1 MSPAF
6 GGDSSSRSVINA
18 LQILE
23 EVATMGPGVTAVEL
37 SRHLG
42 LSKSATYR
50 LVNLLAQ
57 EEFLVRTPDL
67 GGFALGSRIDRMI
80 GAAAGPAMSDQ
91 LRATLDE
98 VRAGLRFG
106 LHLFG
111 CHRAGT
117 ARARLSLID
126 IDPDYPLSDPGRL
139 LHDLTASAAGR
150 LMAAVGSGH
159 RSAVPTHA
167 SQIGSFIPG
176 FGCVSV
182 PVWGVDSSLVATLAI
197 AAPAKHIENPETLVR
212 LLDGPARRVAEI
224 MAASPSG
231 E

>member
-6 GGDSSSRSVINA
+6 GGDSSSKSVINA

-57 EEFLVRTPDL
+57 EEYLVRTPDL
-67 GGFALGSRIDRMI
+67 GGFALGARIGRML
-80 GAAAGPAMSDQ
+80 GAAAGPPVSDQ
-91 LRATLDE
+91 LRTALDE

-106 LHLFG
+106 VHLFG

-117 ARARLSLID
+117 SRARLSLMD

-150 LMAAVGSGH
+150 LMTAVGSGH
-159 RSAVPTHA
+159 PAAAPTHA
-167 SQIGSFIPG
+167 SQIGSFIPN

-182 PVWGVDSSLVATLAI
+182 PVWGADSTLVAALTI

-212 LLDGPARRVAEI
+212 LLADPARRVAEI
-224 MAASPSG
+224 MDSG
-231 E
+231 EE